1 MLQTRVNYLTG
12 PKFHPFRDLPHQEL
26 DHWPGVL
33 VAASL
38 MFRRQIMSDPRDFDR
53 NKDLDR
59 NREMGSR
66 DFERNRYADAPA
78 TRTGSNVGWISAA
91 VIALLLLGGLAIY
104 ASRDD
109 GTTTASS
116 PTTETTGQ
124 KSTAPAPSNT
134 APKAPA
140 NTPAPSAPAGK

>member
-1 MLQTRVNYLTG
+1 
-12 PKFHPFRDLPHQEL
+12 
-26 DHWPGVL
+26 
-33 VAASL
+33 
-38 MFRRQIMSDPRDFDR
+38 MSDPRDLDR
-53 NKDLDR
+53 NKDFDR
-59 NREMGSR
+59 NRDMGSR
-66 DFERNRYADAPA
+66 DFERNRYAADAPD

-109 GTTTASS
+109 GTTTATS

-124 KSTAPAPSNT
+124 KSTAPAPSKT